1 MVASI
6 KTLDMGMIGAL
17 AISGIVIAL
26 HNKFFET
33 ELPEWLGVF
42 SGSTFVYM
50 IAFFVMLPTALAACL
65 VWPHVQDGIR
75 AFQGFVATVGLPGV
89 WIFAF
94 LERALIPFGLHHLL
108 YSPFYYDNAVVNG
121 GIYAAFAKQ
130 LPEIAASSAPLT
142 ELAPYAAF
150 TCSTWSK
157 MFGCPGI
164 ALAFYFTA
172 KPEKRQEL
180 LGLLIPITL
189 TAIFCG
195 MTEPIEFTFLFIAPG
210 LFIVHCALAA
220 CLATA
225 MNAVGVVGVFAGG
238 LIEISSLNLIPLWA
252 NHWMTYLVG
261 LVVGLVFTGIW
272 FVVFRFLIVK
282 FDFKTPGRED
292 DEEEI
297 KFHSKAEYRAAK
309 QGSGAAALEA
319 GVEENPYAVTAA
331 ACMELVGGPDNIVD
345 VTNCVTRLRLNVKD
359 ETLVADD
366 KDFKSIGTSG
376 CMKKGK
382 SVQIIIGLKVPK
394 VRDEF
399 EKLM

>member
-1 MVASI
+1 
-6 KTLDMGMIGAL
+6 
-17 AISGIVIAL
+17 
-26 HNKFFET
+26 
-33 ELPEWLGVF
+33 
-42 SGSTFVYM
+42 
-50 IAFFVMLPTALAACL
+50 
-65 VWPHVQDGIR
+65 
-75 AFQGFVATVGLPGV
+75 
-89 WIFAF
+89 
-94 LERALIPFGLHHLL
+94 
-108 YSPFYYDNAVVNG
+108 
-121 GIYAAFAKQ
+121 
-130 LPEIAASSAPLT
+130 
-142 ELAPYAAF
+142 
-150 TCSTWSK
+150 
-157 MFGCPGI
+157 
-164 ALAFYFTA
+164 
-172 KPEKRQEL
+172 
-180 LGLLIPITL
+180 
-189 TAIFCG
+189 
-195 MTEPIEFTFLFIAPG
+195 MTEPIEFTFLFIAPA

-252 NHWMTYLVG
+252 NHWMTYLTG

-272 FVVFRFLIVK
+272 FVVFRFLILK

-297 KFHSKAEYRAAK
+297 KFRSKAEYRAAK
-309 QGSGAAALEA
+309 QGGGTAAIEA
-319 GVEENPYAVTAA
+319 GAEENPYAVTAA

-366 KDFKSIGTSG
+366 KDFKAIGTSG